1 MKITNISF
9 KNNNY
14 ILKIDNK
21 DYQIDDFYYKVL
33 YPYIGKQIDNA
44 TLYTINCFNKA
55 NEKLKKLYKKIYAH
69 TISTKEFYSFLMDVC
84 DYGERKEI
92 VHTFKNEGYLDDEKV
107 INYYL
112 NKFQEDKGVI
122 YFKKKMQEIGIDA
135 QLIDKYSYEYQENIE
150 YAMSIA
156 NKIINSK
163 QTSTNLIKQSIFAS
177 LANKGFSSKTIN
189 DVLLKVQFKDDFKSL
204 KKDYDKIKGKYQTQK
219 IISKLLNKGYNIS
232 SIKKVVKE
240 DFDYEDI

>member
-9 KNNNY
+9 NSNNY

-44 TLYTINCFNKA
+44 TLYTINCFSIA
-55 NEKLKKLYKKIYAH
+55 NEKLKKLYKKIYSH
-69 TISTKEFYSFLMDVC
+69 TISTKEFYTSLMDVC
-84 DYGERKEI
+84 DYSERKEI
-92 VHTFKNEGYLDDEKV
+92 IHTFKNEGYLDDEKV

-112 NKFQEDKGVI
+112 NKYQGDKGVI
-122 YFKKKMQEIGIDA
+122 YFKKKMHEIGIDA
-135 QLIDKYSYEYQENIE
+135 KLIDKYSYEYQENID
-150 YAMSIA
+150 YATSIA

-163 QTSTNLIKQSIFAS
+163 QTSTNLTKQAIFAS
-177 LANKGFSSKTIN
+177 LANKGFSSKIIN
-189 DVLLKVQFKDDFKSL
+189 DVLLKVHFKDDFQTL

-240 DFDYEDI
+240 DFDYEDS